1 MNATLSATTRV
12 FVSTVQNEIT
22 YYLTKMRGSRRE
34 DTKSIYIKGHWND
47 DAQKATA
54 FAYETACLIRRRL
67 KEESRIDTQIAL
79 TAGNTA
85 ELIDEGDLKW

>member
-1 MNATLSATTRV
+1 VNVALSANTRV
-12 FVSTVQNEIT
+12 HVSLFHNDTR
-22 YYLTKMRGSRRE
+22 YYMTKVESARRNDTTLYLKGSW
-34 DTKSIYIKGHWND
+34 DDDPQKS
-47 DAQKATA
+47 TA

-67 KEESRIDTQIAL
+67 KEESRIDTRIAL